1 MRITSLKTKR
11 SCPKSNVAARGHSPA
26 ITRLIAGEK
35 PWLSML
41 TNICTQFESNSMIGV
56 PRIGGSF

>member
-26 ITRLIAGEK
+26 ITRLIVGEK
-35 PWLSML
+35 PWLSPL
-41 TNICTQFESNSMIGV
+41 TNICSQLESNPMIGV
-56 PRIGGSF
+56 PPIGGFF